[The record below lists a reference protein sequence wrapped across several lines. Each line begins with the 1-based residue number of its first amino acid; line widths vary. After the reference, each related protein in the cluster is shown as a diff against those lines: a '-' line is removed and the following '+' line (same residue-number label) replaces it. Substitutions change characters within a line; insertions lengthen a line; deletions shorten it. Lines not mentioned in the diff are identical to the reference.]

1 MRKKPYLLGMTK
13 DEAASALREI
23 GTILELQ
30 GENPFKCRAYHAA
43 ARTLETAPAD
53 LAELVRSDKLGEL
66 PGIGEALR
74 EKITTLVTTGKL
86 PYLEKLRDS
95 IPAGLL
101 ALLDLPGLGPKKL
114 KVLRDKLK
122 IESREALAEAC
133 RDGRLAALEGFGEK
147 TAANLL
153 EAMARRAAYG
163 KLHRLG
169 DALPAAQ
176 ALLAYLKKCPAVKK
190 AEIGG
195 SLRRGK
201 EVVKDLDLIATSSRP
216 KEVMQA
222 FTSAPQ
228 VEKVVAHGETK
239 SSVILSGGL
248 PCDLRVVP
256 AEAWATALAH
266 FTGCKEHNIA
276 MRQRAIE
283 RGLHLSEWGL
293 FQEGSKKALPLKEE
307 KDLHRAL
314 GLEYMPPEIREDQ
327 GEIAAA
333 EKKKL
338 PKLVTRE
345 EIRGCLHNHTGASDG
360 QDTLEAMAEAAAK
373 LGLEWLGIADH
384 SRSSFQA
391 HGLDETRLLAQIEAI
406 RAYNK
411 TKPACTLLAGTECD
425 ILKGGKLDFP
435 DAVLAEL
442 DYVIVSI
449 HAGFSSDEKDN
460 TARLIR
466 AMENPHVTCLGHP
479 TGRLLLEREPY
490 PVNLP
495 KVLEAAAATE
505 TWIELNCNPWR
516 LDLDWRWWHRARDL
530 GVLCCLN
537 PDAHQTG
544 HLHFLDLGVT
554 VARKGWLRSEDLVNT
569 RTLPQLR
576 KLL

>member
-1 MRKKPYLLGMTK
+1 MTK

-23 GTILELQ
+23 GIILELQ
-30 GENPFKCRAYHAA
+30 GENPFKCRAYHTA

-53 LAELVRSDKLGEL
+53 LSELVAFGKLGDL

-86 PYLEKLRDS
+86 PYLEKLRAS
-95 IPAGLL
+95 IPSGLL
-101 ALLDLPGLGPKKL
+101 SLLDLPGLGPKKL
-114 KVLRDKLK
+114 KILREKLK
-122 IESREALAEAC
+122 IESREALEKAC
-133 RDGRLAALEGFGEK
+133 RDGRLASLEGFGEK

-153 EAMARRAAYG
+153 EAMARRVAYG

-169 DALPAAQ
+169 NALPAAQ
-176 ALLAYLKKCPAVKK
+176 DLLAYLKKCPAVQK

-216 KEVMQA
+216 KEVMKA

-239 SSVILSGGL
+239 SSVILADGL

-256 AEAWATALAH
+256 DESWATALAH
-266 FTGCKEHNIA
+266 FTGGKEHNIA

-293 FQEGSKKALPLKEE
+293 FKEGSKKAMPLKEE

-314 GLEYMPPEIREDQ
+314 GLDYMPPEIREDQ

-333 EKKKL
+333 ENKKL
-338 PKLVTRE
+338 PALLARE
-345 EIRGCLHNHTGASDG
+345 EIRGCLHNHTLASDG
-360 QDTLEAMAEAAAK
+360 QDTLEAMAQAGAK

-391 HGLDETRLLAQIEAI
+391 HGLDEKKLLAQVEAI
-406 RAYNK
+406 RAYNRK
-411 TKPACTLLAGTECD
+411 KPACALLAGTECD

-435 DAVLAEL
+435 DSVLAEL
-442 DYVIVSI
+442 DYVIASI

-460 TARLIR
+460 TDRLIR

-490 PVNLP
+490 PLNLP
-495 KVLEAAAATE
+495 KVLEAAAATG

-530 GVLCCLN
+530 GVLCCIN
-537 PDAHQTG
+537 PDAHKTE
-544 HLHFLDLGVT
+544 HLRFLDLGVT
-554 VARKGWLRSEDLVNT
+554 IARKGWLRAQDVVNS
-569 RTLPQLR
+569 RTLTQLK

>member
-1 MRKKPYLLGMTK
+1 MTK

-23 GTILELQ
+23 STILELQ
-30 GENPFKCRAYHAA
+30 GENPFKCRAYHTA

-53 LAELVRSDKLGEL
+53 LADLVRSNRLDDL
-66 PGIGEALR
+66 PGIGESLR
-74 EKITTLVTTGKL
+74 EKIVVLVTTGKL
-86 PYLEKLRDS
+86 PYLEKLRAS
-95 IPAGLL
+95 LPPGLL
-101 ALLDLPGLGPKKL
+101 PLLDLPGLGPKKL
-114 KVLRDKLK
+114 KVLREKLK
-122 IESREALAEAC
+122 IESREALEKAC

-147 TAANLL
+147 TATNLL
-153 EAMARRAAYG
+153 DAIARRAAYG

-169 DALPAAQ
+169 DALPIAQ
-176 ALLAYLKKCPAVKK
+176 DLLAQLKKCRAVQK

-201 EVVKDLDLIATSSRP
+201 EVVKDLDLIACSSRP
-216 KEVMQA
+216 TEVMKA
-222 FTSAPQ
+222 FTTAPQ
-228 VEKVVAHGETK
+228 VEKVVSHGETK
-239 SSVILSGGL
+239 TSVLLSGGL

-256 AEAWATALAH
+256 TASWATALAH
-266 FTGCKEHNIA
+266 FTGSKEHNIA

-293 FQEGSKKALPLKEE
+293 FQKESKKALPLKEE

-314 GLEYMPPEIREDQ
+314 GLDYISPEIREDQ
-327 GEIAAA
+327 GEIPAA

-338 PKLVTRE
+338 PDLLTRD
-345 EIRGCLHNHTGASDG
+345 EIRGCLHNHTVASDG
-360 QDTLEAMAEAAAK
+360 QDTLEAMAKAATA

-391 HGLDETRLLAQIEAI
+391 HGLDAKKLEAQIEAI
-406 RAYNK
+406 RAYNQK
-411 TKPACTLLAGTECD
+411 RPACILLAGTECD
-425 ILKGGKLDFP
+425 ILKGGKLDFA
-435 DAVLAEL
+435 DSVLAEL
-442 DYVIVSI
+442 DYVIASI

-460 TARLIR
+460 TDRLIR
-466 AMENPHVTCLGHP
+466 AMENPRVTCLGHP

-495 KVLEAAAATE
+495 KVLEVAAKTG

-516 LDLDWRWWHRARDL
+516 LDLDWRWWHCARDL
-530 GVLCCLN
+530 GVLCCIN
-537 PDAHQTG
+537 PDAHKTE
-544 HLHFLDLGVT
+544 HLRFLDIGVT
-554 VARKGWLRSEDLVNT
+554 VARKGWLRAQDVVNT